1 MKTELTTLCY
11 IEKDEK
17 YLLLHRNKKDKDRS
31 KDLWIGLGGH
41 FLEGESPEECVL
53 REVKEESGL
62 TLTNYK
68 LRGIVTFR
76 DPQGIEYMF
85 LYSATEFEGDIPD
98 KDYNDEGE
106 LFWIDKN
113 EIIGKLPLWAGDQ
126 IFLNLLM
133 NEKEYFSLKLDYNH
147 NRRLER
153 AILNGKEMELFD
165 ELDEQ
170 GNPTGLTVERNV
182 AHSIGTY
189 HRTAHIWILR
199 PDEDKDD
206 FQVLLQKRSK
216 NKDSFPGCYDISSAG
231 HVQAGDEYEI
241 SAIRE
246 MKEELGITAKPE
258 DLQYIGLHK
267 GFEDTVYRGKRF
279 FNREFARVYV
289 YCGDVNDDEIK
300 IQPEEVESVMW
311 VSYKKCSK
319 MIKEKTI
326 KESIPKDEWKL
337 LGNVVPELF
346 K

>member
-1 MKTELTTLCY
+1 MK
-11 IEKDEK
+11 
-17 YLLLHRNKKDKDRS
+17 
-31 KDLWIGLGGH
+31 
-41 FLEGESPEECVL
+41 
-53 REVKEESGL
+53 
-62 TLTNYK
+62 
-68 LRGIVTFR
+68 
-76 DPQGIEYMF
+76 
-85 LYSATEFEGDIPD
+85 
-98 KDYNDEGE
+98 
-106 LFWIDKN
+106 KN
-113 EIIGKLPLWAGDQ
+113 
-126 IFLNLLM
+126 IF
-133 NEKEYFSLKLDYNH
+133 EKEYFSLKLDYNH

-267 GFEDTVYRGKRF
+267 GFEDTLCRGKRF

-319 MIKEKTI
+319 MIPMKRNMEHI
-326 KESIPKDEWKL
+326 MESTLEPTHKMLQDIATT
-337 LGNVVPELF
+337 
-346 K
+346 